1 MPIRPENKAR
11 YPENWKEIRADIL
24 KRADSRCEFC
34 GIKNYTIRE
43 NGSKVIL
50 TIAHLDHTPE
60 NCDYEN
66 LRALCQKCHNNYDK
80 DHRAETRKQTRER
93 ISKMENQTKRHKI
106 AVNLSTS
113 ILHPH
118 PKNPRKNLG
127 DLTELTESIKK
138 NGIMQNLTV
147 IPGFYKKDGKWFNT
161 DAEYTVI
168 IGHRRLEAAKAA
180 GLTEVPC
187 RIYENLPENDQ
198 IATMLEE
205 NMQRND
211 LTVYEQAQS
220 FQLMLDLGET
230 VETLSEKTGFKKTT
244 IYHRLNIAKLD
255 QEYLK
260 ELEEDDSFQLTLN
273 DLIELEKIEDIK
285 KRDKILKEA
294 RSSNDLR
301 FKAQQAAKEEKL
313 NKKEKQWREYLEGSL
328 ADEGEQ
334 SMKWSGRYEKI
345 YEQDLREDKEF
356 DPEKEVGDLITDD
369 TYYVINYGYVTL
381 LEEKTDEKEED
392 DDEPETDNGWE
403 IARKERETRQRSYD
417 AVRNPLKEETHDFV
431 KAIVEEKLKNPDKE
445 DLADITETLFK
456 LFIDEC
462 DIYNPVD
469 EIIEFLYEDVDTRDE
484 LTEEYKQAHDKVLSL
499 PMYKNLLILI
509 QGSVNDIEFM
519 DRWDGKYL
527 EDNTKFAQRFYYI
540 LERWDWNTQ
549 KEEAE
554 LLNGTANYYTSE
566 EEDDDEDDGDDD

>member
-80 DHRAETRKQTRER
+80 DHRAETRKQTRKR

-118 PKNPRKNLG
+118 PKNPRKDLG

-147 IPGFYKKDGKWFNT
+147 IPGYYDE
-161 DAEYTVI
+161 DAFINDEKEYTVI

-211 LTVYEQAQS
+211 LTIYEQAQS

-230 VETLSEKTGFKKTT
+230 VDTLSEKTGFAKST
-244 IYHRLNIAKLD
+244 IYHRINIAKLD
-255 QEYLK
+255 QKYLK
-260 ELEEDDSFQLTLN
+260 ELDEDDSFQLTLN
-273 DLIELEKIEDIK
+273 DLIELEKIKDIK
-285 KRDKILKEA
+285 KRDRILKES

-301 FKAQQAAKEEKL
+301 FRAQQAAKEEMI
-313 NKKEKQWREYLEGSL
+313 NAKEKQWREYLKGSL
-328 ADEGEQ
+328 ANEGDQ
-334 SMKWSGRYEKI
+334 SMRWSSKYEKI
-345 YEQDLREDKEF
+345 FEQDLRKDKEF
-356 DPEKEVGDLITDD
+356 DPKEVEDLINDE
-369 TYYVINYGYVTL
+369 TYYIINYGSVL
-381 LEEKTDEKEED
+381 LLQEKVNEAAGDEDEEESEWAKEQREENARREKY
-392 DDEPETDNGWE
+392 
-403 IARKERETRQRSYD
+403 S
-417 AVRNPLKEETHDFV
+417 AVRTPLKQKTRDFV
-431 KAIVEEKLKNPDKE
+431 KSIVEEKLKNPSKE
-445 DLADITETLFK
+445 DLAELTDTLFK
-456 LFIDEC
+456 LFIE
-462 DIYNPVD
+462 NVD
-469 EIIEFLYEDVDTRDE
+469 CYSLIDDIIEFMDEDVDTRDE
-484 LTEEYKQAHDKVLSL
+484 ETDEYKQAYDRVMQLPAYKLMLIALQNEINKVE
-499 PMYKNLLILI
+499 PYRW
-509 QGSVNDIEFM
+509 GS
-519 DRWDGKYL
+519 KYVP
-527 EDNTKFAQRFYYI
+527 ECGQVMQRFYYI
-540 LERWDWNTQ
+540 LERWDWNTT
-549 KEEAE
+549 KEETE
-554 LLNGTANYYTSE
+554 LINGTADYYKQ
-566 EEDDDEDDGDDD
+566 D